1 MGKHELTFQD
11 INWLIRAIAKLND
24 ILENTL
30 KYPKLN
36 KVFGLIPPSDMEP
49 EVHKAWT
56 GYESGLLSR
65 EELKIR
71 MNIALPIL
79 RQRRNQ

>member
-11 INWLIRAIAKLND
+11 INWLIKAIAKLND

-36 KVFGLIPPSDMEP
+36 QVFGLIPPSDMEP
-49 EVHKAWT
+49 KVHKAWT

-65 EELKIR
+65 EDLKI
-71 MNIALPIL
+71 
-79 RQRRNQ
+79 